1 MSDAAGAAGAPAPS
15 GASLPYPGLRRQG
28 IGELVA
34 RSAARCP
41 EKTALVYG
49 PQRYSYRELDA
60 TINGAAGAL
69 AAHGLARGDR
79 VALLSHNND
88 AWVVLF
94 FALARLGVISVPI
107 NFMLNAAEVAYILEH
122 CTARGLIVEDRLR
135 GIAEAALGRARTQIT
150 LRAVI
155 RQDRAPVP
163 PGWDDVAQWLRAA
176 SAPGAPVTV
185 AEEEPIQIMYTS
197 GTESRPKGATLSSRN
212 YLAQYLSCIV
222 DLEAGADDVD
232 LHPMPLYHCAQ
243 LHAFLSPGLFL
254 GSTNVLL
261 PAADPA
267 QILAAIER
275 ERVTRLFCPP
285 TVWIGL
291 LQHADFGARDLTS
304 LTKGYFGA
312 SAMPT
317 EVIRELARRLPALE
331 LFNCYGQ
338 TEMAPLTTV
347 LKPRDQLRKLGSVG
361 RPVVNVETRIVD
373 DEDRPVPA
381 GTVGEIVHRGP
392 QVMLGYWK
400 DADQSAAAFRN
411 GWFHSGDLGVFD
423 QEGFL
428 RVVDRKKD
436 MIKCGGENVASREV
450 EEVLYQHPDVAEAAV
465 VGVPDPRWIE
475 AVAAAVV
482 LRPRAGVTPGGLIGF
497 CRERLAGYKTPKR
510 IVLLE
515 RLPKNASGKILK
527 RELRAQLAAA
537 PDAQG

>member
-1 MSDAAGAAGAPAPS
+1 MGVNSMIDTD
-15 GASLPYPGLRRQG
+15 GLRRQS

-34 RSAARCP
+34 RSATRCP
-41 EKTALVYG
+41 HKTALVFG
-49 PQRYSYRELDA
+49 SQRYSYRELDA
-60 TINGAAGAL
+60 LVDHAADAL
-69 AAHGLARGDR
+69 AAHGVVRGER

-94 FALARLGVISVPI
+94 FALARLGAISVPI
-107 NFMLNAAEVAYILEH
+107 NFMLNGAEVAYILEH
-122 CTARGLIVEDRLR
+122 CSARGLIVEDRLR
-135 GIAEAALGRARTQIT
+135 EVAETALGLARTDVA
-150 LRAVI
+150 LRGVI
-155 RQDRAPVP
+155 RHNCAPVP
-163 PGWDDVAQWLRAA
+163 PGWHDVAQWLR
-176 SAPGAPVTV
+176 PGAPPRARVTV

-197 GTESRPKGATLSSRN
+197 GTESRPKGAMLSSRN

-222 DLEAGADDVD
+222 GLEATADDID

-243 LHAFLSPGLFL
+243 LHVFLSPGLLL

-267 QILAAIER
+267 QILASVER

-285 TVWIGL
+285 TVWIAL
-291 LQHADFGARDLTS
+291 LQHADFGRRDLSS
-304 LTKGYFGA
+304 LRKGYFGA

-317 EVIRELARRLPALE
+317 EVIRELARSLPALE

-338 TEMAPLTTV
+338 TEMAPLTAV
-347 LKPRDQLRKLGSVG
+347 LQPGDQMRKLGSVG

-373 DEDRPVPA
+373 EEDRPVPP

-392 QVMLGYWK
+392 QVMLGYWNDTQK
-400 DADQSAAAFRN
+400 SAAAFRN

-423 QEGFL
+423 EEGFL

-436 MIKCGGENVASREV
+436 MIKSGGENVASREV
-450 EEVLYQHPDVAEAAV
+450 EEVLHQHPDVAEAAV
-465 VGVPDPRWIE
+465 FGVPDPLWIE
-475 AVAAAVV
+475 AVTAAVV
-482 LRPRAGVTPGGLIGF
+482 LRPHAGTTAAGLIGF
-497 CRERLAGYKTPKR
+497 CGEQLAGYKTPKR

-527 RELRAQLAAA
+527 RELRAQCAGSSVGGSG
-537 PDAQG
+537 QN